1 MERINVN
8 CDYMIYSDE
17 EKKCALECLENSDS
31 SIFVGNTISNFEQK
45 LSKYL
50 NTPYAIA
57 LPNCTLAIYT
67 ALQVLGI
74 EIGDEV
80 IVPNLTHASSI
91 YPILMSGG
99 KIKVFDFETNSY
111 YYDLKSIKKL
121 ITPNTKFFLACYL
134 YGMPLNIEE
143 VKKICDENN
152 IILIEDV
159 AQAFGTK
166 VNGKYAGTF
175 GKIGCYSFND
185 TKMLRIGEGG
195 AIVTSDKDVY
205 EKIESFRH
213 VGEVFNSTKKSSVSS
228 NTTYGDLLFNG
239 LSNMGKGLNLRPSP
253 ITFSTGLKR
262 IDDIDD
268 YISERRKKLKI
279 YFNHLSNLK
288 GVNFIKNFDINKVE
302 EYGPIASW
310 ILLDNKYYDR
320 NRVILGAMNMGIPIG
335 SFNYNTISKNDYFN
349 NFITNKSDN
358 LINSQYV
365 RDNSVFLPLYE
376 TLSLEDVDKIS
387 KAFAYVINN
396 YSKNIEIFDER
407 GYDEEINYFD
417 GFYLMRKNNE

>member
-17 EKKCALECLENSDS
+17 EKKSALECLENSDS
-31 SIFVGNTISNFEQK
+31 SIFVGNTVSSFEQK

-50 NTPYAIA
+50 NVPYAIA
-57 LPNCTLAIYT
+57 LPNCTLSIYT

-74 EIGDEV
+74 EYGDEV

-91 YPILMSGG
+91 YPISMSGG
-99 KIKVFDFETNSY
+99 KIKVFDFEPNSY
-111 YYDLKSIKKL
+111 YYDLENIKKL

-195 AIVTSDKDVY
+195 AIVTSDKDIY
-205 EKIESFRH
+205 EKVEHFRH
-213 VGEVFNSTKKSSVSS
+213 VGEVFNSTKQSSVSS
-228 NTTYGDLLFNG
+228 NTTYRDLLFNG

-262 IDDIDD
+262 IDHIDD

-279 YFNHLSNLK
+279 YFDQLSNLE
-288 GVNFIKNFDINKVE
+288 GVHFIKNFDINKIE

-320 NRVILGAMNMGIPIG
+320 NRVILGAMNMGIPVG

-349 NFITNKSDN
+349 NFITNKGDN

-365 RDNSVFLPLYE
+365 RDNSIFLPLYE
-376 TLSLEDVDKIS
+376 TLSLDDVDKIS

-396 YSKNIEIFDER
+396 YCKDIEIFDER

-417 GFYLMRKNNE
+417 GFYLMRKK

>member
-17 EKKCALECLENSDS
+17 EKKSALECLDNSDS
-31 SIFVGNTISNFEQK
+31 SIFVGNTVSNFEQK

-50 NTPYAIA
+50 NVPYAIA
-57 LPNCTLAIYT
+57 LPNCTLSIYT

-74 EIGDEV
+74 ENGDEV

-99 KIKVFDFETNSY
+99 KIKVFDFEPNSY
-111 YYDLKSIKKL
+111 YYDLENIKKL
-121 ITPNTKFFLACYL
+121 ITPKTKFFLACYL
-134 YGMPLNIEE
+134 YGMLLNIEE

-152 IILIEDV
+152 ITLIEDV

-195 AIVTSDKDVY
+195 AIATSDKDIY
-205 EKIESFRH
+205 EKVEHFRH
-213 VGEVFNSTKKSSVSS
+213 VGEVFNSTKQSSVSS
-228 NTTYGDLLFNG
+228 NTTYRDLLFNG
-239 LSNMGKGLNLRPSP
+239 LSNMGRGLNLRPSP

-262 IDDIDD
+262 IDHIDD
-268 YISERRKKLKI
+268 YISERRKKMKI
-279 YFNHLSNLK
+279 YFDQLSNLE
-288 GVNFIKNFDINKVE
+288 GVHFIKNFDINKVE

-320 NRVILGAMNMGIPIG
+320 NRVILGAMNMGIPVG

-349 NFITNKSDN
+349 NFITNKGDN

-365 RDNSVFLPLYE
+365 RDNSIFLPLYE
-376 TLSLEDVDKIS
+376 TLSLDDVDKIS
-387 KAFAYVINN
+387 KAFAYVIDN
-396 YSKNIEIFDER
+396 YGKDIEIFDER
-407 GYDEEINYFD
+407 GYDEEIDYFD
-417 GFYLMRKNNE
+417 GFYLMRKK

>member
-17 EKKCALECLENSDS
+17 EKKSALECLENSDS
-31 SIFVGNTISNFEQK
+31 SIFVGNTVSSFEQK

-50 NTPYAIA
+50 NVPYAIA
-57 LPNCTLAIYT
+57 LPNCTLSIYT

-74 EIGDEV
+74 EYGDEV

-99 KIKVFDFETNSY
+99 KIKVFDFEPNSY
-111 YYDLKSIKKL
+111 YYDLENIKKL

-152 IILIEDV
+152 ITLIEDV

-195 AIVTSDKDVY
+195 AIVTSDKDIY
-205 EKIESFRH
+205 EKVEHFRH
-213 VGEVFNSTKKSSVSS
+213 VGEVFNSTKQSSVSS
-228 NTTYGDLLFNG
+228 NTTYRDLLFNG

-262 IDDIDD
+262 IDHIDD

-279 YFNHLSNLK
+279 YFDQLSNLE
-288 GVNFIKNFDINKVE
+288 GVHFIKNFDINKIE

-320 NRVILGAMNMGIPIG
+320 NRVILGAMNMGIPVG

-349 NFITNKSDN
+349 NFITNKGDN

-365 RDNSVFLPLYE
+365 RDNSIFLPLYE
-376 TLSLEDVDKIS
+376 TLSLDDVDKIS

-396 YSKNIEIFDER
+396 YCKDIEIFDER

-417 GFYLMRKNNE
+417 GFYLMRKK

>member
-17 EKKCALECLENSDS
+17 EKKSALDCLENSDS
-31 SIFVGNTISNFEQK
+31 SIFVGNTVSNFEQK

-50 NTPYAIA
+50 NVPYAIA
-57 LPNCTLAIYT
+57 LPNCTLSIYT

-74 EIGDEV
+74 ENGDEV

-99 KIKVFDFETNSY
+99 KIKVFDFEPNSY
-111 YYDLKSIKKL
+111 YYDLENIKKL
-121 ITPNTKFFLACYL
+121 ITTNTKFFLACYL
-134 YGMPLNIEE
+134 YGMPLNIED

-152 IILIEDV
+152 ITLIEDV

-195 AIVTSDKDVY
+195 AIVTSDKDIY
-205 EKIESFRH
+205 EKVEHFRH
-213 VGEVFNSTKKSSVSS
+213 VGEVFNSTKQSSVSS
-228 NTTYGDLLFNG
+228 NTTYRDLLFNG

-262 IDDIDD
+262 IDHIDD

-279 YFNHLSNLK
+279 YFDQLSNLE
-288 GVNFIKNFDINKVE
+288 GVHFIKNFDINKVE

-320 NRVILGAMNMGIPIG
+320 NRVILGAMNMGIPVG

-349 NFITNKSDN
+349 NFITNKGDD

-365 RDNSVFLPLYE
+365 RDNSIFLPLYE
-376 TLSLEDVDKIS
+376 TLSLDDVDKIS
-387 KAFAYVINN
+387 KTFAYVINN
-396 YSKNIEIFDER
+396 YCKDIEIYDER

-417 GFYLMRKNNE
+417 GFYLMRKK

>member
-17 EKKCALECLENSDS
+17 EKKSALECLENSDS
-31 SIFVGNTISNFEQK
+31 SIFVGNTVSNFEQK

-50 NTPYAIA
+50 NVPYAIA
-57 LPNCTLAIYT
+57 LPNCTLSIYT

-74 EIGDEV
+74 ENGDEV

-99 KIKVFDFETNSY
+99 KIKVFDFEPNSY
-111 YYDLKSIKKL
+111 YYDLENIKKL

-152 IILIEDV
+152 ITLIEDV

-195 AIVTSDKDVY
+195 AIVTSDKDIY
-205 EKIESFRH
+205 EKVEHFRH
-213 VGEVFNSTKKSSVSS
+213 VGEVFNSTKQSSVSS
-228 NTTYGDLLFNG
+228 NTTYRDLLFNG

-262 IDDIDD
+262 IDHIDD

-279 YFNHLSNLK
+279 YFDQLSNLE
-288 GVNFIKNFDINKVE
+288 GVHFIKNFDINKVE

-320 NRVILGAMNMGIPIG
+320 NRVILGAMNMGIPVG

-349 NFITNKSDN
+349 NFITN
-358 LINSQYV
+358 
-365 RDNSVFLPLYE
+365 
-376 TLSLEDVDKIS
+376 
-387 KAFAYVINN
+387 INN
-396 YSKNIEIFDER
+396 IFI
-407 GYDEEINYFD
+407 YKLI
-417 GFYLMRKNNE
+417 YLFHYLYHLGLFFKLLQL

>member
-8 CDYMIYSDE
+8 FDYMIYSDE
-17 EKKCALECLENSDS
+17 EKKSALECLENSDS
-31 SIFVGNTISNFEQK
+31 SIFVGNTVSNFEQK

-50 NTPYAIA
+50 NVPYAIA
-57 LPNCTLAIYT
+57 LPNCTLSIYT
-67 ALQVLGI
+67 SLQVLEI
-74 EIGDEV
+74 ENGDEV

-99 KIKVFDFETNSY
+99 KIKVFDFEPESY
-111 YYDLKSIKKL
+111 YYDLENIKKL
-121 ITPNTKFFLACYL
+121 ITSNTKFFLACYL

-195 AIVTSDKDVY
+195 AIVTSDKDIY
-205 EKIESFRH
+205 EKVEHFRH
-213 VGEVFNSTKKSSVSS
+213 VGEVFNSTKQSSVSS
-228 NTTYGDLLFNG
+228 NTTYRDLLFNG
-239 LSNMGKGLNLRPSP
+239 LSNMGRGLNLRPSP

-262 IDDIDD
+262 IEHIDD

-279 YFNHLSNLK
+279 YFDHLSNLE
-288 GVNFIKNFDINKVE
+288 GVHFIKNFDINKVE

-320 NRVILGAMNMGIPIG
+320 NRVILGAMNMGIPVG

-349 NFITNKSDN
+349 NFITNKGDD

-365 RDNSVFLPLYE
+365 RDNSIFLPLYE
-376 TLSLEDVDKIS
+376 TLSIEDVDKIS
-387 KAFAYVINN
+387 KAFAFVIDN
-396 YSKNIEIFDER
+396 YDKDIEIFDER
-407 GYDEEINYFD
+407 GYDEEIDYFD
-417 GFYLMRKNNE
+417 GFYLMRKK

>member
-17 EKKCALECLENSDS
+17 EKKRALECLENSDS
-31 SIFVGNTISNFEQK
+31 SIFVGNTVSSFEQK

-50 NTPYAIA
+50 NVPYAIA
-57 LPNCTLAIYT
+57 LPNCTLSIYT

-74 EIGDEV
+74 ENGDEV

-99 KIKVFDFETNSY
+99 KIKVFDFEPNSY
-111 YYDLKSIKKL
+111 YYDLENIKKL
-121 ITPNTKFFLACYL
+121 ITPNTKFLLACYL

-152 IILIEDV
+152 ITLIEDV

-195 AIVTSDKDVY
+195 AIVTSDKDIY
-205 EKIESFRH
+205 EKVEHFRH
-213 VGEVFNSTKKSSVSS
+213 VGEVFNSTKQSSVSS
-228 NTTYGDLLFNG
+228 NTTYRDLLFNG

-262 IDDIDD
+262 IDHIDD
-268 YISERRKKLKI
+268 YTSERRKKLKI
-279 YFNHLSNLK
+279 YFDQLSNLE
-288 GVNFIKNFDINKVE
+288 GVHFIKNFDINKVE

-320 NRVILGAMNMGIPIG
+320 NRVILGAMNMGIPVG

-349 NFITNKSDN
+349 NFITNKSDD

-365 RDNSVFLPLYE
+365 RDNSIFLPLYE
-376 TLSLEDVDKIS
+376 TLSLDDVDKIS

-396 YSKNIEIFDER
+396 YCKDIEIFDER

-417 GFYLMRKNNE
+417 GFYLMRKK

>member
-17 EKKCALECLENSDS
+17 EKKSALECLENSDS
-31 SIFVGNTISNFEQK
+31 SIFVGNAVSSFEQK
-45 LSKYL
+45 LFKYL
-50 NTPYAIA
+50 NVPYAIA
-57 LPNCTLAIYT
+57 LPNCTLSIYT

-74 EIGDEV
+74 ENGDEV

-99 KIKVFDFETNSY
+99 KIKVFDFEPNSY
-111 YYDLKSIKKL
+111 YYDLENIKKL

-152 IILIEDV
+152 ITLIEDV

-195 AIVTSDKDVY
+195 AIVTSDKDIY
-205 EKIESFRH
+205 EKVEHFRH
-213 VGEVFNSTKKSSVSS
+213 VGEVFNSTKQSSVSS
-228 NTTYGDLLFNG
+228 NTTYRDLLFNG

-262 IDDIDD
+262 IDHIDD

-279 YFNHLSNLK
+279 YFDQLSNLE
-288 GVNFIKNFDINKVE
+288 GVHFIKNFDINKVE

-320 NRVILGAMNMGIPIG
+320 NRVILGAMNMGIPVG

-349 NFITNKSDN
+349 NFITNKGDN

-365 RDNSVFLPLYE
+365 RDNSIFLPLYE
-376 TLSLEDVDKIS
+376 TLSLDDVDKIS

-396 YSKNIEIFDER
+396 YCKDIEIFDER

-417 GFYLMRKNNE
+417 GFYLMRKK

>member
-17 EKKCALECLENSDS
+17 EKKSALECLENSDS
-31 SIFVGNTISNFEQK
+31 SIFVGNTVSSFEQK

-50 NTPYAIA
+50 NVPYAIA
-57 LPNCTLAIYT
+57 LPNCTLSIYT

-74 EIGDEV
+74 EYGDEV

-99 KIKVFDFETNSY
+99 KIKVFDFEPNSY
-111 YYDLKSIKKL
+111 YYDLENIKKL

-152 IILIEDV
+152 ITLIEDV

-195 AIVTSDKDVY
+195 AIVTSDKDIY
-205 EKIESFRH
+205 EKVEHFRH
-213 VGEVFNSTKKSSVSS
+213 VGEVFNSTKQSSVSS
-228 NTTYGDLLFNG
+228 NTTYRDLLFNG

-262 IDDIDD
+262 IDHIDD

-279 YFNHLSNLK
+279 YFDQLSNLE
-288 GVNFIKNFDINKVE
+288 GVHFIKNFDINKVE

-320 NRVILGAMNMGIPIG
+320 NRVILGAMNMGIPVG

-349 NFITNKSDN
+349 NFITNKGDN

-365 RDNSVFLPLYE
+365 RDNSIFLPLYE
-376 TLSLEDVDKIS
+376 TLSLDDVDKIS

-396 YSKNIEIFDER
+396 YCKDIEIFDER

-417 GFYLMRKNNE
+417 GFYLMRKK

>member
-17 EKKCALECLENSDS
+17 EKKSALECLENSDS
-31 SIFVGNTISNFEQK
+31 SIFVGNTVSNFEQK

-50 NTPYAIA
+50 NVPYVIA
-57 LPNCTLAIYT
+57 LPNCTLSIYT

-74 EIGDEV
+74 ENGDEV

-99 KIKVFDFETNSY
+99 KIKVFDFEPNSY
-111 YYDLKSIKKL
+111 YYDLENIKKL

-152 IILIEDV
+152 ITLIEDV

-195 AIVTSDKDVY
+195 AIVTSDKDIY
-205 EKIESFRH
+205 EKVEHFRH
-213 VGEVFNSTKKSSVSS
+213 VGEVFNSTKQSSVSS
-228 NTTYGDLLFNG
+228 NTTYRDLLFNG

-262 IDDIDD
+262 IDHIDD
-268 YISERRKKLKI
+268 YISDRRKKLKI
-279 YFNHLSNLK
+279 YYDQLSNLE
-288 GVNFIKNFDINKVE
+288 GVHFIKNFDINKVE

-320 NRVILGAMNMGIPIG
+320 NRVILGAMNMGIPVG

-349 NFITNKSDN
+349 NFITNKGED

-365 RDNSVFLPLYE
+365 RDNSIFLPLYE
-376 TLSLEDVDKIS
+376 TLSIEDVDKIS
-387 KAFAYVINN
+387 KAFAYVIDN
-396 YSKNIEIFDER
+396 YCKDIEIFDER

-417 GFYLMRKNNE
+417 GFYLMRKK

>member
-17 EKKCALECLENSDS
+17 EKKSALECLENSDS
-31 SIFVGNTISNFEQK
+31 SIFVGNTVSNFEQK

-50 NTPYAIA
+50 NVPYAIA
-57 LPNCTLAIYT
+57 LPNCTLSIYT

-74 EIGDEV
+74 ENGDEV

-99 KIKVFDFETNSY
+99 KIKVFDFEPNSY
-111 YYDLKSIKKL
+111 YYDLENIKKL
-121 ITPNTKFFLACYL
+121 IAPNTKFFLACYL

-152 IILIEDV
+152 ITLIEDV

-195 AIVTSDKDVY
+195 AIVTYDKDIY
-205 EKIESFRH
+205 EKVEHFRH
-213 VGEVFNSTKKSSVSS
+213 VGEVFNSTKQSSVSS
-228 NTTYGDLLFNG
+228 NTTYRDLLFNG

-262 IDDIDD
+262 IDHIDD
-268 YISERRKKLKI
+268 YISDRRKKLKI
-279 YFNHLSNLK
+279 YYDQLFNLE
-288 GVNFIKNFDINKVE
+288 GVHFIKNFDINKVE

-320 NRVILGAMNMGIPIG
+320 NRVILGAMNMGIPVG

-349 NFITNKSDN
+349 NFITNKGDD

-365 RDNSVFLPLYE
+365 RDNSIFLPLYE
-376 TLSLEDVDKIS
+376 TLSLDDVDKIS

-396 YSKNIEIFDER
+396 YCKDIEIFDER

-417 GFYLMRKNNE
+417 GFYLMRKK

>member
-17 EKKCALECLENSDS
+17 EKKSALDCLENRDS
-31 SIFVGNTISNFEQK
+31 SIFVGNTVSNFEQK

-50 NTPYAIA
+50 NVPYAIA
-57 LPNCTLAIYT
+57 LPNCTLSIYT

-74 EIGDEV
+74 ENGDEV

-99 KIKVFDFETNSY
+99 KIKVFDFEPNSY
-111 YYDLKSIKKL
+111 YYDLENIKKL
-121 ITPNTKFFLACYL
+121 ITTNTKFFLACYL
-134 YGMPLNIEE
+134 YGMPLNIED

-152 IILIEDV
+152 ITLIEDV

-195 AIVTSDKDVY
+195 AIVTSDKDIY
-205 EKIESFRH
+205 EKVEHFRH
-213 VGEVFNSTKKSSVSS
+213 VGEVFNSTKQSSVSS
-228 NTTYGDLLFNG
+228 NTTYRDLLFNG

-262 IDDIDD
+262 IDHIDD

-279 YFNHLSNLK
+279 YFDQLSNLE
-288 GVNFIKNFDINKVE
+288 GVHFIKNFDINKVE

-320 NRVILGAMNMGIPIG
+320 NRVILGAMNMGIPVG

-349 NFITNKSDN
+349 NFITNKGDD

-365 RDNSVFLPLYE
+365 RDNSIFLPLYE
-376 TLSLEDVDKIS
+376 TLSLDDVDKIS
-387 KAFAYVINN
+387 KTFAYVINN
-396 YSKNIEIFDER
+396 YCKDIEIFDER

-417 GFYLMRKNNE
+417 GFYLMRKK

>member
-17 EKKCALECLENSDS
+17 EKKRALECLENSDS
-31 SIFVGNTISNFEQK
+31 SIFVGNTVSSFEQK

-50 NTPYAIA
+50 NVPYAIA
-57 LPNCTLAIYT
+57 LPNCTLSIYT

-74 EIGDEV
+74 ENGDEV

-99 KIKVFDFETNSY
+99 KIKVFDFEPNSY
-111 YYDLKSIKKL
+111 YYDLENIKKL
-121 ITPNTKFFLACYL
+121 ITPNTKFLLACYL

-152 IILIEDV
+152 ITLIEDV

-195 AIVTSDKDVY
+195 AIVTSDKDIY
-205 EKIESFRH
+205 EKVEHFRH
-213 VGEVFNSTKKSSVSS
+213 VGEVFNSTKQSSVSS
-228 NTTYGDLLFNG
+228 NTTYRDLLFNG

-262 IDDIDD
+262 IDHIDD

-279 YFNHLSNLK
+279 YFDQLSNLE
-288 GVNFIKNFDINKVE
+288 GVHFIKNFDINKVE

-320 NRVILGAMNMGIPIG
+320 NRVILGAMNMGIPVG

-349 NFITNKSDN
+349 NFITNKSDD

-365 RDNSVFLPLYE
+365 RDNSIFLPLYE
-376 TLSLEDVDKIS
+376 TLSLDDVDKIS

-396 YSKNIEIFDER
+396 YCKDIEIFDER

-417 GFYLMRKNNE
+417 GFYLMRKK

>member
-17 EKKCALECLENSDS
+17 EKKSALDCLENSDS
-31 SIFVGNTISNFEQK
+31 SIFVGNTVSNFEQK

-50 NTPYAIA
+50 NVPYAIA
-57 LPNCTLAIYT
+57 LPNCTLSIYT

-74 EIGDEV
+74 ENGDEV

-99 KIKVFDFETNSY
+99 KIKVFDFEPNSY
-111 YYDLKSIKKL
+111 YYDLENIKKL

-152 IILIEDV
+152 ITLIEDV

-195 AIVTSDKDVY
+195 AIVTSDKDIY
-205 EKIESFRH
+205 EKVEHFRH
-213 VGEVFNSTKKSSVSS
+213 VGEVFNSTKQSSVSS
-228 NTTYGDLLFNG
+228 NTTYRDLLFNG

-262 IDDIDD
+262 IDHIDD

-279 YFNHLSNLK
+279 YFDQLSNLE
-288 GVNFIKNFDINKVE
+288 GVHFIKNFDINKVE

-320 NRVILGAMNMGIPIG
+320 NRVILGAMNMGIPVG

-349 NFITNKSDN
+349 NFITNKGDD

-365 RDNSVFLPLYE
+365 RDNSIFLPLYE
-376 TLSLEDVDKIS
+376 TLSLDDVDKIS
-387 KAFAYVINN
+387 KTFAYVINN
-396 YSKNIEIFDER
+396 YCKDIEIFDER

-417 GFYLMRKNNE
+417 GFYLMRKK

>member
-17 EKKCALECLENSDS
+17 EKKSALECLENSDS
-31 SIFVGNTISNFEQK
+31 SIFVGNTVSSFEQK
-45 LSKYL
+45 LFKYL
-50 NTPYAIA
+50 NVPYAIA
-57 LPNCTLAIYT
+57 LPNCTLSIYT

-74 EIGDEV
+74 ENGDEV

-99 KIKVFDFETNSY
+99 KIKVFDFEPNSY
-111 YYDLKSIKKL
+111 YYDLENIKKL

-152 IILIEDV
+152 ITLIEDV

-195 AIVTSDKDVY
+195 AIVTSDKDIY
-205 EKIESFRH
+205 EKVEHFRH
-213 VGEVFNSTKKSSVSS
+213 VGEVFNSTKQSSVSS
-228 NTTYGDLLFNG
+228 NTTYRDLLFNG

-262 IDDIDD
+262 IDHIDD

-279 YFNHLSNLK
+279 YFDQLSNLE
-288 GVNFIKNFDINKVE
+288 GVHFIKNFDINKVE

-310 ILLDNKYYDR
+310 ILLDNKYYDS
-320 NRVILGAMNMGIPIG
+320 NRVILGAMNMGIPVG

-349 NFITNKSDN
+349 NFITNKGDN

-365 RDNSVFLPLYE
+365 RDNSIFLPLYE
-376 TLSLEDVDKIS
+376 TLSLDDVDKIS

-396 YSKNIEIFDER
+396 YCKDIEIFDER

-417 GFYLMRKNNE
+417 GFYLMRKK

>member
-17 EKKCALECLENSDS
+17 EKKSALECLENSDS
-31 SIFVGNTISNFEQK
+31 SIFVGNTVSSFEQK

-50 NTPYAIA
+50 NVPYAIA
-57 LPNCTLAIYT
+57 LPNCTLSIYT

-74 EIGDEV
+74 EYGDEV

-99 KIKVFDFETNSY
+99 KIKVFDFEPNSY
-111 YYDLKSIKKL
+111 YYDLENIKKL

-195 AIVTSDKDVY
+195 AIVTSDKDIY
-205 EKIESFRH
+205 EKVEHFRH
-213 VGEVFNSTKKSSVSS
+213 VGEVFNSTKQSSVSS
-228 NTTYGDLLFNG
+228 NTTYRDLLFNG

-262 IDDIDD
+262 IDHIDD

-279 YFNHLSNLK
+279 YFDQLSNLE
-288 GVNFIKNFDINKVE
+288 GVHFIKNFDINKIE

-320 NRVILGAMNMGIPIG
+320 NRVILGAMNMGIPVG

-349 NFITNKSDN
+349 NFITNKGDN

-365 RDNSVFLPLYE
+365 RDNSIFLPLYE
-376 TLSLEDVDKIS
+376 TLSLDDVDKIS

-396 YSKNIEIFDER
+396 YCKDIEIFDER

-417 GFYLMRKNNE
+417 GFYLMRKK

>member
-8 CDYMIYSDE
+8 CDCMIYSDE
-17 EKKCALECLENSDS
+17 EKKSALECLENSDS
-31 SIFVGNTISNFEQK
+31 SIFVGNTVSKFEQK

-50 NTPYAIA
+50 NVSYAIA
-57 LPNCTLAIYT
+57 LPNCTLSIYT

-74 EIGDEV
+74 KYGDEV

-99 KIKVFDFETNSY
+99 KIKVFDFEPNSY
-111 YYDLKSIKKL
+111 YYDLENIKKL

-175 GKIGCYSFND
+175 GEIGCYSFND

-195 AIVTSDKDVY
+195 AIVTSDKDIY
-205 EKIESFRH
+205 EKVENFRH
-213 VGEVFNSTKKSSVSS
+213 VGEVFNSTKQSSVSS
-228 NTTYGDLLFNG
+228 NTTYRDLLFNG

-262 IDDIDD
+262 IDHIDEH
-268 YISERRKKLKI
+268 ISERRKKLKI
-279 YFNHLSNLK
+279 YFECLSELK
-288 GVNFIKNFDINKVE
+288 GLSFIKNFDINKIE

-320 NRVILGAMNMGIPIG
+320 NRIILGAMNMGIPVG
-335 SFNYNTISKNDYFN
+335 SFNYNTISKNDYFR
-349 NFITNKSDN
+349 NFIINKGDD

-365 RDNSVFLPLYE
+365 RDNSIFLPLYE
-376 TLSLEDVDKIS
+376 TLSLDDVNKIS
-387 KAFAYVINN
+387 NAFAYVINN
-396 YSKNIEIFDER
+396 YDKNLEIFDER

-417 GFYLMRKNNE
+417 GFYLMRKK

>member
-17 EKKCALECLENSDS
+17 EKKSALECLENSDS
-31 SIFVGNTISNFEQK
+31 SIFVGNTVSNFEQK

-50 NTPYAIA
+50 NVPYAIA
-57 LPNCTLAIYT
+57 LPNCTLSIYT

-74 EIGDEV
+74 ENGDEV

-99 KIKVFDFETNSY
+99 KIKVFDFEPNSY
-111 YYDLKSIKKL
+111 YYDLENIKKL

-152 IILIEDV
+152 ITLIEDV

-195 AIVTSDKDVY
+195 AIVTSDKDIY
-205 EKIESFRH
+205 EKVEHFRH
-213 VGEVFNSTKKSSVSS
+213 VGEVFNSTKQSSVSS
-228 NTTYGDLLFNG
+228 NTTYRDLLFNG

-262 IDDIDD
+262 IDHIDD

-279 YFNHLSNLK
+279 YFDRLSNLE
-288 GVNFIKNFDINKVE
+288 GVHFIKNFDINKVE

-320 NRVILGAMNMGIPIG
+320 NCVILGAMNMGIPVG

-349 NFITNKSDN
+349 NFITNKGDD
-358 LINSQYV
+358 LVNSQYV
-365 RDNSVFLPLYE
+365 RDNSIFLPLYE
-376 TLSLEDVDKIS
+376 TLSLDDVDKIS

-396 YSKNIEIFDER
+396 YCKDIEIFDER

-417 GFYLMRKNNE
+417 GFYLMRKK

>member
-17 EKKCALECLENSDS
+17 EKKSALECLENSDS
-31 SIFVGNTISNFEQK
+31 SIFVGNTVSSFEQK

-50 NTPYAIA
+50 NVPYAIA
-57 LPNCTLAIYT
+57 LPNCTLSIYT

-74 EIGDEV
+74 EYGDEV

-99 KIKVFDFETNSY
+99 KIKVFDFEPNSY
-111 YYDLKSIKKL
+111 YYDLENIKKL

-152 IILIEDV
+152 ITLIEDV

-195 AIVTSDKDVY
+195 AIVTSDKDIY
-205 EKIESFRH
+205 EKVEHFRH
-213 VGEVFNSTKKSSVSS
+213 VGEVFNSTKQSSVSS
-228 NTTYGDLLFNG
+228 NTTYRDLLFNG

-262 IDDIDD
+262 IDRIDD

-279 YFNHLSNLK
+279 YFDRLSNLE
-288 GVNFIKNFDINKVE
+288 GVHFIKNFDINKVE

-320 NRVILGAMNMGIPIG
+320 NRVILGAMNMGIPVG

-349 NFITNKSDN
+349 NFITNKGDD
-358 LINSQYV
+358 LVNSQYV
-365 RDNSVFLPLYE
+365 RDNSIFLPLYE
-376 TLSLEDVDKIS
+376 TLSLDDVDKIS

-396 YSKNIEIFDER
+396 YCKDIEIFDER

-417 GFYLMRKNNE
+417 GFYLMRKK

>member
-1 MERINVN
+1 
-8 CDYMIYSDE
+8 
-17 EKKCALECLENSDS
+17 
-31 SIFVGNTISNFEQK
+31 
-45 LSKYL
+45 
-50 NTPYAIA
+50 
-57 LPNCTLAIYT
+57 
-67 ALQVLGI
+67 
-74 EIGDEV
+74 
-80 IVPNLTHASSI
+80 
-91 YPILMSGG
+91 
-99 KIKVFDFETNSY
+99 
-111 YYDLKSIKKL
+111 
-121 ITPNTKFFLACYL
+121 
-134 YGMPLNIEE
+134 MPLNIED

-152 IILIEDV
+152 ITLIEDV

-195 AIVTSDKDVY
+195 AIVTSDKDIY
-205 EKIESFRH
+205 EKVEHFRH
-213 VGEVFNSTKKSSVSS
+213 VGEVFNSTKQSSVSS
-228 NTTYGDLLFNG
+228 NTTYRDLLFNG

-262 IDDIDD
+262 IDHIDD

-279 YFNHLSNLK
+279 YFDQLSNLE
-288 GVNFIKNFDINKVE
+288 GVHFIKNFDINKVE

-320 NRVILGAMNMGIPIG
+320 NRVILGAMNMGIPVG

-349 NFITNKSDN
+349 NFITNKGDD

-365 RDNSVFLPLYE
+365 RDNSIFLPLYE
-376 TLSLEDVDKIS
+376 TLSLDDVDKIS
-387 KAFAYVINN
+387 KTFAYVINN
-396 YSKNIEIFDER
+396 YCKDIEIFDER

-417 GFYLMRKNNE
+417 GFYLMRKK

>member
-8 CDYMIYSDE
+8 CDYMVYSDE
-17 EKKCALECLENSDS
+17 EKNSALECLNNSDS
-31 SIFVGNTISNFEQK
+31 SIFVGNTVSNFEQK

-50 NTPYAIA
+50 NVPYAIA
-57 LPNCTLAIYT
+57 LPNCTLSIYT

-74 EIGDEV
+74 EYGDEV
-80 IVPNLTHASSI
+80 LVPNLTHASSI

-99 KIKVFDFETNSY
+99 KIKVFDFKPNSY
-111 YYDLKSIKKL
+111 YYNVENIKKL

-143 VKKICDENN
+143 VKEICDEHN
-152 IILIEDV
+152 ITLIEDV

-166 VNGKYAGTF
+166 INGKYAGTF

-195 AIVTSDKDVY
+195 AIVTSDKDIY
-205 EKIESFRH
+205 EKVEHFRH
-213 VGEVFNSTKKSSVSS
+213 VGEVFNSTKQSSVSS
-228 NTTYGDLLFNG
+228 NTTYRDLLFNG

-262 IDDIDD
+262 IDHIDE
-268 YISERRKKLKI
+268 YISERIKKLKVYYDQI
-279 YFNHLSNLK
+279 SKLK
-288 GVNFIKNFDINKVE
+288 GVHFIKNFDVNKIN

-320 NRVILGAMNMGIPIG
+320 NRVILGAMNMGIPVG
-335 SFNYNTISKNDYFN
+335 SFNYNTIAKNDYFN
-349 NFITNKSDN
+349 NFIVDSANDLT
-358 LINSQYV
+358 NSQYV

-376 TLSLEDVDKIS
+376 TLSLDDVSKIS
-387 KAFAYVINN
+387 QAFAYVINN
-396 YSKNIEIFDER
+396 YNNNIEIFDER
-407 GYDEEINYFD
+407 GYDEEIDYFD
-417 GFYLMRKNNE
+417 GFYLMRKRK

>member
-17 EKKCALECLENSDS
+17 EKKSALECLENSDS
-31 SIFVGNTISNFEQK
+31 SIFVGNTVSNFEKK

-50 NTPYAIA
+50 NVPYAIA
-57 LPNCTLAIYT
+57 LPNCTLSIYT

-74 EIGDEV
+74 ENGDEV

-99 KIKVFDFETNSY
+99 KIKVFDFEPNSY
-111 YYDLKSIKKL
+111 YYDLANIKKL

-152 IILIEDV
+152 ITLIEDV

-195 AIVTSDKDVY
+195 ALVTFDKDIY
-205 EKIESFRH
+205 EKVEHFRH
-213 VGEVFNSTKKSSVSS
+213 VGEVFNSTKQSSVSS
-228 NTTYGDLLFNG
+228 NTTYRDLLFNG

-262 IDDIDD
+262 IDHIDD

-279 YFNHLSNLK
+279 YFDQLSNLE
-288 GVNFIKNFDINKVE
+288 GVHFIKNFDINKVE

-320 NRVILGAMNMGIPIG
+320 NRVILGAMNMGIPVG

-349 NFITNKSDN
+349 NFITNKGDN

-365 RDNSVFLPLYE
+365 RDNSIFLPLYE
-376 TLSLEDVDKIS
+376 TLSLDDVDKIS

-396 YSKNIEIFDER
+396 YCKDIEIFDER

-417 GFYLMRKNNE
+417 GFYLMRKK